1 MQLYQI
7 QLPAFEG
14 PLDLLLRLIE
24 REELD
29 VTTVALAR
37 VTDQY
42 LERLAQLEQRQP
54 RDLADFLVVAAKLV
68 LIKSAALLPGP
79 SRSNAQEDPEDVGQD
94 LVHRLQIYKRFKEMA
109 DVLHAREE
117 SGLHTYIRLAPSP
130 RRAPEPDLSEVS
142 LQDLLSLAQEAL
154 DLAPGPPVH
163 SVVAPVTVTIDEQI
177 EYIELELS
185 RTQQVV
191 FRSLL
196 SLAATRI
203 EIVVT
208 LLAVLELIKQDR
220 VSVRQNT
227 LFGEIVIQRPPHP
240 TDDHPAGPPNPTAE
254 PR

>member
-1 MQLYQI
+1 MQLYPI
-7 QLPAFEG
+7 QLPSFEG
-14 PLDLLLRLIE
+14 PLNLLLRLIE

-29 VTTVALAR
+29 VTTVALAQ

-42 LERLAQLEQRQP
+42 LERLAELEQSQA

-68 LIKSAALLPGP
+68 LIKSAALLPSP
-79 SRSNAQEDPEDVGQD
+79 SKPSPEEDVQDVGDD
-94 LVHRLQIYKRFKEMA
+94 LVRRLQIYRRFKEIA
-109 DVLHAREE
+109 DLLHAREE

-154 DLAPGPPVH
+154 DLAPGPPVD
-163 SVVAPVTVTIDEQI
+163 VVVSPITVTVEEQI
-177 EYIELELS
+177 EHIELELAQT
-185 RTQQVV
+185 RQIV

-196 SLAATRI
+196 SRATTRI

-220 VSVRQNT
+220 VAVRQSN
-227 LFGEIVIQRPPHP
+227 LFGEIVIQRPPQTPDAASTEATSP
-240 TDDHPAGPPNPTAE
+240 TP
-254 PR
+254 

>member
-7 QLPAFEG
+7 QLPSFEG

-42 LERLAQLEQRQP
+42 LERLAELEQRQA

-68 LIKSAALLPGP
+68 LIKSAALLPSP
-79 SRSNAQEDPEDVGQD
+79 SKPTSEEDTQEVGQD
-94 LVHRLQIYKRFKEMA
+94 LVHRLQIYKRFKEIA
-109 DVLHAREE
+109 NLLHERER
-117 SGLHTYIRLAPSP
+117 SGLHTYIRLAPSLQ
-130 RRAPEPDLSEVS
+130 RAPDPDLSEVS

-154 DLAPGPPVH
+154 VMASGPPVDE
-163 SVVAPVTVTIDEQI
+163 VVAPVTVTIEEQI
-177 EYIELELS
+177 EHIELELA
-185 RTQQVV
+185 QIGQVV

-196 SLAATRI
+196 SRAATRI
-203 EIVVT
+203 EVIVT

-220 VSVRQNT
+220 VSVRQNA
-227 LFGEIVIQRPPHP
+227 LFGEIVIQRP
-240 TDDHPAGPPNPTAE
+240 APPPSAAPSDISNPTG
-254 PR
+254 

>member
-7 QLPAFEG
+7 QLPTFEG

-42 LERLAQLEQRQP
+42 LERLAELEQREA

-68 LIKSAALLPGP
+68 LIKSAALLPSP
-79 SRSNAQEDPEDVGQD
+79 SRPDSEQETEDVGQD
-94 LVHRLQIYKRFKEMA
+94 LVHRLQIYKRFKEIA
-109 DVLHAREE
+109 DLLHAREE

-130 RRAPEPDLSEVS
+130 RRAPRPDLSEVS

-154 DLAPGPPVH
+154 DVASGPPVDE
-163 SVVAPVTVTIDEQI
+163 VVAPITVTIEEQI
-177 EYIELELS
+177 EHIELELA
-185 RTQQVV
+185 RRRQIV

-196 SLAATRI
+196 SRATTRI
-203 EIVVT
+203 EVIVT

-220 VSVRQNT
+220 ISVRQDA
-227 LFGEIVIQRPPHP
+227 LFSEIVIQRPTHP
-240 TDDHPAGPPNPTAE
+240 PDDALAEPPGPTAE
-254 PR
+254 RR